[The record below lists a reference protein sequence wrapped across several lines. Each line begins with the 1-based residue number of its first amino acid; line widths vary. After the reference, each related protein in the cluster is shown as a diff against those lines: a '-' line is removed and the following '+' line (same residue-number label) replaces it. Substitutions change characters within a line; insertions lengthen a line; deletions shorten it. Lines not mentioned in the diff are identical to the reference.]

1 MCLVVSLTV
10 VVNSCTSLYV
20 SAWGSSY
27 STKFICNVGSMSTEH
42 PELNDILI
50 YLTIYKVS
58 FYLCYRAFHG
68 FGQAKLSDGGLILGS
83 SQFPILPQLP

>member
-1 MCLVVSLTV
+1 
-10 VVNSCTSLYV
+10 
-20 SAWGSSY
+20 
-27 STKFICNVGSMSTEH
+27 MSTEH

-58 FYLCYRAFHG
+58 FYLCYRVFHG

-83 SQFPILPQLP
+83 SQFPILPQLPQKTMLGLKEVKMDSILSYSRR